1 MRMQWVRSSFAN
13 AVVMSFCP
21 LLHVRL
27 LLCAN
32 KYYIIICLLLSAQR
46 ILLKGVCVK

>member
-1 MRMQWVRSSFAN
+1 MHMQWVRSSFAN
-13 AVVMSFCP
+13 AAVMSFCP

-27 LLCAN
+27 LCVN